1 MTYEELKLEA
11 EKQGYTLTKKI
22 TYEKM
27 QKCICGKYPYQEISI
42 RPKGKYFR
50 CANCGLKSEIGRWN
64 YQAIANWN
72 KAVEIA
78 RIVTIDG
85 YSYNINEISCD
96 WDKVYVKEP
105 IRAKEQGNER
115 ID

>member
-42 RPKGKYFR
+42 KPKGKYFR
-50 CANCGLKSEIGRWN
+50 CANCGFKSEIGRWN

-72 KAVEIA
+72 RTLEKIKT
-78 RIVTIDG
+78 VTIDG
-85 YSYNINEISCD
+85 YDFKLYSSMPYD
-96 WDKVYVKEP
+96 KEP
-105 IRAKEQGNER
+105 IRAKEQGN
-115 ID
+115 D

>member
-1 MTYEELKLEA
+1 VGAMTYEELKLEA

-42 RPKGKYFR
+42 KPKGKYFR
-50 CANCGLKSEIGRWN
+50 CANCGFKSEICRWN

-72 KAVEIA
+72 KAVEKANENIKK
-78 RIVTIDG
+78 
-85 YSYNINEISCD
+85 YNPKCIGGN
-96 WDKVYVKEP
+96 VRP
-105 IRAKEQGNER
+105 IRAKEEFKGE
-115 ID
+115 

>member
-27 QKCICGKYPYQEISI
+27 QKCICGKHPYQEISI

-72 KAVEIA
+72 KAVENAQKVI
-78 RIVTIDG
+78 INGNEVKF
-85 YSYNINEISCD
+85 YYNSTAYN
-96 WDKVYVKEP
+96 KEP
-105 IRAKEQGNER
+105 IRVKEQGN
-115 ID
+115 D